1 MALASWLSGRTNLIG
16 PTTNSAALDPLRE
29 TDAMTTTPNTP
40 CLNPMIAKQQR
51 QVQGG
56 NALDKPTF
64 GEKFKMS
71 TGLDKNKSVNSV
83 KGTKPQRGNTERE
96 LMDLLSEGRRN

>member
-1 MALASWLSGRTNLIG
+1 
-16 PTTNSAALDPLRE
+16 
-29 TDAMTTTPNTP
+29 
-40 CLNPMIAKQQR
+40 MIADSARPSNKQQR